1 LRVHEVPSHEY
12 TRVHGVSNLHIVKD
26 GWRIAKVIV
35 RERLSRRARPQS
47 AISQPKPP
55 VSVSQP
61 LRDANRYR

>member
-1 LRVHEVPSHEY
+1 
-12 TRVHGVSNLHIVKD
+12 VSNLHIVKD